1 MDAFQDLLNQ
11 IDSFIR
17 KYYKNQLIKGFI
29 LFTSF
34 FLFSFLL
41 TSVSEY
47 FGHFNQRIRALFFF
61 SFLLINGI
69 ILMNYIIIPILK
81 LISFGKRINRY
92 QAADIIGSF
101 FPEVSDRLKNTLQ
114 LKDSLDSNEGN
125 IELLRASVA
134 QRSETLNV
142 VSFSNAVNYQ
152 ENKKYLKYLLPVFL
166 LFSAVYYFAP
176 NWVLEGTERVVN
188 YTEEYKP
195 KAPFT
200 FHLQNTNLQ
209 IEEGQDFKVIIRL
222 KGSEFPEQVYLISES
237 GKFLMEKTAKN
248 EFTGWLKKVKN
259 TTQFHVQGNE
269 FISSKYTL
277 RVIGKAVI
285 GKLQARLI
293 YPKYLGKNPEL
304 IQNSGDL
311 TVPEGTSIEWTV
323 QTKNT
328 AFVDFI
334 FNGNSQRNTKNPFT
348 IQKIIKDNSQGK
360 IEFANAVTK
369 KIESTSFLISV
380 IKDASPSIQVD
391 EFTDS
396 IKEGVRYFS
405 GQIAD
410 DYGLNSLNFVYTVY
424 SENVKPRSNTLNVK
438 PVNGTQL
445 AFDFAVDFRR
455 ENVKL
460 KDRIEYYFIVG
471 DNDGI
476 NGSKFTKSQTYIYE
490 LPTLEELN
498 DQREIDQAE
507 LQKEMNDIINKT
519 QDFQNKVEKLKKEI
533 MNSKSTDWEK
543 LNKVEELKKEQQNL
557 QESLEKIK
565 EEMNQSME
573 EKNQLSEM
581 DKELVEKQEM
591 IEKLLEEVMDDE
603 LKKLLDDLMKLME
616 ENNKQEIKKELDKI
630 DQSAEDM
637 KKQLDRSLEMLKR
650 LQVNEKIDD
659 IEKELNELAKKQEEL
674 KKDIQEDKLTEEE
687 SVKKQEE
694 LNKKFDDL
702 KKELE
707 ELKKLNEKLDKPM
720 NLGDT
725 ESSEEKISDDMQES
739 KENLQEGKD
748 KKAGE
753 KQKSAADE
761 MKKLA
766 EQLDKQQQEANKQQQ
781 EEDIDLLRN
790 ILENLIK
797 LSFNQEDVM
806 NKFTKVT
813 DTDPAYKKYGRQQ
826 RRIIDDTKIVK
837 DSLLALA
844 KRQPKIATF
853 IDQEL
858 NSIEINHDLAIDD
871 IDEHRRRE
879 LNKHQQLAMTSYNNL
894 ALLLNESLQSMQQQM
909 QSMMEG
915 SGQCNN
921 PGKKGRPKS
930 GQNMSSEDMKQMLK
944 KQLEQMQKGPNKG
957 GKEPGEKEG
966 LEGKPGEKPG
976 QGGMNGMGS
985 KEIAKMA
992 AEQNAIR
999 QRLEQLKKELNKEG
1013 KGQGNQLNPLIK
1025 ELEEQ
1030 EKQLINKKFNNE
1042 LLNRQKD
1049 IITRLLESEKALM
1062 NRGFEDKRE
1071 SKSGK
1076 DKNSG
1081 NKINLD
1087 EYNKEKLKQVE
1098 ILRSV
1103 DPMYRKYYKDKA
1115 NQYFNIK

>member
-1 MDAFQDLLNQ
+1 MDAFQNLLNQ

-29 LFTSF
+29 LCISF
-34 FLFSFLL
+34 FLFSFLV
-41 TSVSEY
+41 TSISEY
-47 FGHFNQRIRALFFF
+47 FGHFNQRTRAFFF
-61 SFLLINGI
+61 FTFLLVNGL
-69 ILMNYIIIPILK
+69 ILVNYIVIPILK

-92 QAADIIGSF
+92 QAAEIIGAF
-101 FPEVSDRLKNTLQ
+101 FPEISDRLKNTLQ

-125 IELLRASVA
+125 LELLRASVS
-134 QRSETLNV
+134 QRSENLNV
-142 VSFSNAVNYQ
+142 ISFSNAVNYQ
-152 ENKKYLKYLLPVFL
+152 ENKKYLKYLVPVFL
-166 LFSAVYYFAP
+166 LFSGVYYFAP
-176 NWVLEGTERVVN
+176 DWVLEGTERVVN
-188 YTEEYKP
+188 YSEEYKP
-195 KAPFT
+195 KAPFS

-209 IEEGQDFKVIIRL
+209 IEEGQDYKVVIQL
-222 KGSEFPEQVYLISES
+222 KGTDFPDQVYLISES

-248 EFTGWLKKVKN
+248 EFTAWMKKVKSS
-259 TTQFHVQGNE
+259 TQFQVQGNE
-269 FISSKYTL
+269 FFSPKYTL
-277 RVIGKAVI
+277 NVIGKAVI
-285 GKLQARLI
+285 GKLQAKLI

-328 AFVDFI
+328 DFVDFI
-334 FNGNSQRNTKNPFT
+334 FNGISQRNTLNPFT
-348 IQKIIKDNSQGK
+348 IQKTIKDASKGK
-360 IEFANAVTK
+360 IQFSNAVTR
-369 KIESTSFLISV
+369 KIDSTSFLISV
-380 IKDASPSIQVD
+380 IKDVFPSIQVE
-391 EFTDS
+391 EFSDS
-396 IKEGVRYFS
+396 IKDGVRYFS
-405 GQIAD
+405 GQVAD

-424 SENVKPRSNTLNVK
+424 SENAKPRSNTLKVK
-438 PVNGTQL
+438 TVNGTQL
-445 AFDFAVDFRR
+445 NFDFAVDFRR

-471 DNDGI
+471 DNDGV
-476 NGSKFTKSQTYIYE
+476 NGSKFTKSQTYTYE

-498 DQREIDQAE
+498 EQREKDQAE

-519 QDFQNKVEKLKKEI
+519 QDFQNKVEKLKKEM
-533 MNSKSTDWEK
+533 MNSKSTDWDK

-557 QESLEKIK
+557 QESLEKLK

-581 DKELVEKQEM
+581 DKELLEKQEM
-591 IEKLLEEVMDDE
+591 IEKLMEEVMDEE
-603 LKKLLDDLMKLME
+603 LKKLLEDLMKLME
-616 ENNKQEIKKELDKI
+616 QNNKEEIKKEIDKI

-659 IEKELNELAKKQEEL
+659 IEKELKELAKSQEDL
-674 KKDIQEDKLTEEE
+674 KKDIQENKLSDEDA
-687 SVKKQEE
+687 SKKQEE

-702 KKELE
+702 KKELDD
-707 ELKKLNEKLDKPM
+707 LKKLNDKLDKPM

-725 ESSEEKISDDMQES
+725 ESSEEKISQDMKDS
-739 KENLQEGKD
+739 KENLDNGKE

-753 KQKSAADE
+753 NQKSAADE

-790 ILENLIK
+790 ILESLIT
-797 LSFNQEDVM
+797 LSFNQEEVM
-806 NKFTKVT
+806 NKFMKVS
-813 DTDPAYKKYGRQQ
+813 DSDPAYKKYGRQQ
-826 RRIIDDTKIVK
+826 RRVIDDTKIVK

-844 KRQPKIATF
+844 KRQPKIASF
-853 IDQEL
+853 IDKEL
-858 NSIEINHDLAIDD
+858 NAIEANHDLAVDD

-909 QSMMEG
+909 QSMMDG

-930 GQNMSSEDMKQMLK
+930 GQNMSSQDMKQMLK
-944 KQLEQMQKGPNKG
+944 KQLEQMQKGPNEG
-957 GKEPGEKEG
+957 GKEPGDKG
-966 LEGKPGEKPG
+966 KDGNQGKKPGE
-976 QGGMNGMGS
+976 GGMNGMGS

-999 QRLEQLKKELNKEG
+999 QRLEQLKKEVNKDG

-1030 EKQLINKKFNNE
+1030 EKQIINRKFNNE
-1042 LLNRQKD
+1042 LINRQKD
-1049 IITRLLESEKALM
+1049 ILTRLLESEKALM
-1062 NRGFEDKRE
+1062 NRGFEEKRE
-1071 SKSGK
+1071 AKSGK
-1076 DKNSG
+1076 DNFSG
-1081 NKINLD
+1081 NKINFD
-1087 EYNKEKLKQVE
+1087 EYNKEKLKQTE
-1098 ILRSV
+1098 ILRSA
-1103 DPMYRKYYKDKA
+1103 DPLYRKYYKDKA